1 MTREQRNAISKQRIG
16 ESAVQ
21 EFAQHGYAGAS
32 INNICANGNISK
44 GILLSMQTV
53 W

>member
-21 EFAQHGYAGAS
+21 EFAQ
-32 INNICANGNISK
+32 
-44 GILLSMQTV
+44 ILMTFAQNAAK
-53 W
+53 